1 MHLLDRRTLLAG
13 GVAVLVPPAAV
24 AVAGCGSGGG
34 SGTDGVPVS
43 AESTSPSRTPTYPTP
58 APAPSG
64 LVRADLAAAIA
75 EYLDQRTG
83 DYAVAVHDRRSGAVL
98 SVGSREGTMLSTVK
112 VPIAMA
118 VLRRVGERGRWLT
131 DREDQLMTA
140 MIQRSDNAATNA
152 ILDALGTGPVENEI
166 ALLRLTSTHFRT
178 DGRWGFSTTVPE
190 DLLLVVDALVDGTS
204 GLRARA
210 ERHLLTLMEGVAAD
224 QRWGVASPPLP
235 GDLTVR
241 TKNGWGVV
249 DGVYRVNTM
258 GHVLG
263 DGRDHSMSV
272 LGTSPRGYSYGTRTV
287 SGLATTV
294 HEALA
299 ERLA

>member
-1 MHLLDRRTLLAG
+1 MHLLDRRALLAG
-13 GVAVLVPPAAV
+13 GVAVLVPAAG
-24 AVAGCGSGGG
+24 VAGCGGTGGA
-34 SGTDGVPVS
+34 GTS
-43 AESTSPSRTPTYPTP
+43 ADSTTP
-58 APAPSG
+58 APTSTFPSPTPAPSG
-64 LVRADLAAAIA
+64 LARADLAGVIE
-75 EYLDQRTG
+75 EYLDGRTG
-83 DYAVAVHDRRSGAVL
+83 DYAVAVHDRRSGTVL

-140 MIQRSDNAATNA
+140 MIQQSDNAATNA

-178 DGRWGFSTTVPE
+178 DGRWGLSTTIPE

-204 GLRARA
+204 GLRERA

-241 TKNGWGVV
+241 TKNGWGVI

-287 SGLATTV
+287 SALATTV